1 MIKSRLTPISIAVMA
16 SATLAP
22 LVLAQSEEGR
32 ASLEEIVVTATKRDQ
47 SLQDVP
53 SSVSVL
59 TSADIEAAGIKR
71 PSDFLASVPNVTF
84 YEDNAGEV
92 TINVRGQTGVRSGDP
107 NVAIVVDGV
116 PMVTLKAFNQDLVN
130 IEQIEVL
137 KGPQSAVYG
146 RNAAAGAVVI
156 TTKDPSDTLEGSIST
171 TVGNWDS
178 WQVSGNV
185 SGPITDTLKYS
196 LALSKRDTDG
206 PFTGVT
212 GIDMYAFQTQ
222 MSRLKLLWEP
232 NEDLTVRFRIGAHD
246 SEGSGISYH
255 AQIAPNLDANNLK
268 QKYVTD
274 IAGVLDEEML
284 DTVLDIE
291 YDLDMMSLRSITGYN
306 KFNQISAGDLIPYVP
321 FGDPLSFGDL
331 TQSYPTIDESISQE
345 FRISSNY
352 DANIQWMAGVYYL
365 KFRREQR
372 SEFNLDDGSGYT
384 ETSLGVDTGAHAT
397 AVYAAAD
404 KDTKNLA
411 FFANMQWDI
420 TDQLRLDLAGRYDR
434 EERSIDDFAP
444 AGFSAC
450 LGSLTLS
457 CSDSQTFTNFSPKVS
472 LIYTLNEEVSLYAN
486 YGQGYK
492 AGGFNP
498 IGSRQRFIATVPPGT
513 PVYLEDTYEE
523 EESESYELGM
533 KGVFLDG
540 SLRINAGIFY
550 TIVDGAQQFEFFPL
564 SGDQTVTSADEVE
577 LRGFDVDFQAI
588 LPGSVE
594 LFGGYGYVD
603 GEVTKFSANPA
614 FEGNTTPLTME
625 YTATLGATRDF
636 TVGDNLILTPRVEAL
651 AYGPT
656 FWDFANTKGTERD
669 SYQLLDARLTLSGGR
684 WSISA
689 WGKNLTDEDYFQE
702 YVPLAGILAVAFRA
716 PTRSYGVDFTYNF

>member
-1 MIKSRLTPISIAVMA
+1 MIKSRLTPISLAVMA
-16 SATLAP
+16 SATLSTLAF
-22 LVLAQSEEGR
+22 AQSEGGR

-59 TSADIEAAGIKR
+59 TSGDIQAAGIKR
-71 PSDFLASVPNVTF
+71 PNDFLASVPNVTF

-116 PMVTLKAFNQDLVN
+116 PMVTLKAFNQDLVD

-156 TTKDPSDTLEGSIST
+156 TTKDPSDVLEGSIST
-171 TVGNWDS
+171 TLGNWDS

-196 LALSKRDTDG
+196 LAVSKRDTDG

-232 NEDLTVRFRIGAHD
+232 NEDLTVRFRVGAHD
-246 SEGSGISYH
+246 SEGAGISYN
-255 AQIAPNLDANNLK
+255 AQIAPNLDVNDLS

-291 YDLDMMSLRSITGYN
+291 YDLDSVTLRSITGYN

-321 FGDPLSFGDL
+321 FGDPLSLGDL
-331 TQSYPTIDESISQE
+331 TQSYPTIDESMSQE

-352 DANIQWMAGVYYL
+352 DGNIQWMAGVYYL

-384 ETSLGVDTGAHAT
+384 ETSLGVDAGPHAT
-397 AVYAAAD
+397 VVYTAAD
-404 KDTKNLA
+404 KDTKDLA

-420 TDQLRLDLAGRYDR
+420 TDQFRLELAGRYD
-434 EERSIDDFAP
+434 EEKRSIDDFAP

-450 LGSLTLS
+450 LGSPALS

-472 LIYTLNEEVSLYAN
+472 LIYLASDEITLYAN

-523 EESESYELGM
+523 EESESYELGL
-533 KGVFLDG
+533 KGTFFDG
-540 SLRINAGIFY
+540 ALRLNAGIFH
-550 TIVDGAQQFEFFPL
+550 TVVDGAQQFEFFPL

-588 LPGSVE
+588 LPGEVE

-636 TVGDNLILTPRVEAL
+636 AVGDALILTPRIEAL

-656 FWDFANTKGTERD
+656 FWDFANTAGTERD
-669 SYQLLDARLTLSGGR
+669 SSELLDARLTLAGDR

-716 PTRSYGVDFTYNF
+716 PTRSYGVDLTYRF